1 MITLLA
7 FAKSDIGL
15 VRPINEDSFAC
26 ISPDFYVVADGMGG
40 HLAGEIA
47 SQLAVE
53 TIKKIILHNE
63 TDSTDFTQLL
73 KHAINTANKEILA
86 KATINDSYNGMGT
99 TVTSVLIKNETVFWG
114 HIGDSRLYLIR
125 NKTLTQLTND
135 HSLVWELLE
144 QGSINKEEAQNHPQ
158 KNVLTRAVGIEE
170 TINIETGSLKLFPDD
185 MLLLCTD
192 GLTNM
197 VSTEQLMEAILNE
210 QNLKLVLDSLFETA
224 LKAGGTDNIT
234 AILVRY

>member
-1 MITLLA
+1 
-7 FAKSDIGL
+7 
-15 VRPINEDSFAC
+15 
-26 ISPDFYVVADGMGG
+26 
-40 HLAGEIA
+40 
-47 SQLAVE
+47 
-53 TIKKIILHNE
+53 
-63 TDSTDFTQLL
+63 
-73 KHAINTANKEILA
+73 
-86 KATINDSYNGMGT
+86 MGT

-197 VSTEQLMEAILNE
+197 VSTEQLLEAILNE

-234 AILVRY
+234 AILARY

>member
-1 MITLLA
+1 M
-7 FAKSDIGL
+7 
-15 VRPINEDSFAC
+15 
-26 ISPDFYVVADGMGG
+26 
-40 HLAGEIA
+40 
-47 SQLAVE
+47 
-53 TIKKIILHNE
+53 
-63 TDSTDFTQLL
+63 
-73 KHAINTANKEILA
+73 
-86 KATINDSYNGMGT
+86 
-99 TVTSVLIKNETVFWG
+99 IKNETVFWG

-197 VSTEQLMEAILNE
+197 VSTEQLLEAILNE

>member
-1 MITLLA
+1 
-7 FAKSDIGL
+7 
-15 VRPINEDSFAC
+15 
-26 ISPDFYVVADGMGG
+26 
-40 HLAGEIA
+40 
-47 SQLAVE
+47 
-53 TIKKIILHNE
+53 
-63 TDSTDFTQLL
+63 
-73 KHAINTANKEILA
+73 
-86 KATINDSYNGMGT
+86 MGT

-170 TINIETGSLKLFPDD
+170 NINIETGSLKLFPDD

-197 VSTEQLMEAILNE
+197 VSTEQLLEAILNE

>member
-170 TINIETGSLKLFPDD
+170 TINIHGILFRLIDTAGIRSHSSDVIENIGIEKSLEKI
-185 MLLLCTD
+185 CK
-192 GLTNM
+192 N
-197 VSTEQLMEAILNE
+197 
-210 QNLKLVLDSLFETA
+210 
-224 LKAGGTDNIT
+224 
-234 AILVRY
+234 

>member
-1 MITLLA
+1 
-7 FAKSDIGL
+7 
-15 VRPINEDSFAC
+15 
-26 ISPDFYVVADGMGG
+26 
-40 HLAGEIA
+40 
-47 SQLAVE
+47 
-53 TIKKIILHNE
+53 
-63 TDSTDFTQLL
+63 
-73 KHAINTANKEILA
+73 
-86 KATINDSYNGMGT
+86 MGT

-197 VSTEQLMEAILNE
+197 VSTEQLLEAILNE

>member
-1 MITLLA
+1 M
-7 FAKSDIGL
+7 
-15 VRPINEDSFAC
+15 
-26 ISPDFYVVADGMGG
+26 
-40 HLAGEIA
+40 
-47 SQLAVE
+47 
-53 TIKKIILHNE
+53 
-63 TDSTDFTQLL
+63 
-73 KHAINTANKEILA
+73 
-86 KATINDSYNGMGT
+86 
-99 TVTSVLIKNETVFWG
+99 
-114 HIGDSRLYLIR
+114 
-125 NKTLTQLTND
+125 
-135 HSLVWELLE
+135 VWELLE

-197 VSTEQLMEAILNE
+197 VSTEQLLEAILNE

>member
-1 MITLLA
+1 MLA

-86 KATINDSYNGMGT
+86 KANLTST
-99 TVTSVLIKNETVFWG
+99 TLAKMSKDLPVSMDVLGRICKALNVN
-114 HIGDSRLYLIR
+114 IGDIVDY
-125 NKTLTQLTND
+125 
-135 HSLVWELLE
+135 V
-144 QGSINKEEAQNHPQ
+144 
-158 KNVLTRAVGIEE
+158 
-170 TINIETGSLKLFPDD
+170 DD
-185 MLLLCTD
+185 DTS
-192 GLTNM
+192 N
-197 VSTEQLMEAILNE
+197 
-210 QNLKLVLDSLFETA
+210 
-224 LKAGGTDNIT
+224 
-234 AILVRY
+234 